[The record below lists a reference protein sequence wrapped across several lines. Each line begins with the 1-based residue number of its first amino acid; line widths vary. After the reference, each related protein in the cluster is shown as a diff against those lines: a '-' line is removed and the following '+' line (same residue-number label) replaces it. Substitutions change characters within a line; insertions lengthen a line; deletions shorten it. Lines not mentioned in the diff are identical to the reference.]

1 MPNPPI
7 NQSEPVLTSL
17 KQFKPVW
24 TSFNRFEPVLVSLN
38 ENGGTE
44 VNIRVIF
51 NSFLFD
57 FFCFC
62 IVDFNLISAAI
73 IETDSS
79 PNDPNWIFDSD
90 AASTNTILKSR
101 SFEFEVNWGQIRLG
115 WIPRNFLF

>member
-1 MPNPPI
+1 M
-7 NQSEPVLTSL
+7 
-17 KQFKPVW
+17 
-24 TSFNRFEPVLVSLN
+24 NRFLVGLY

-44 VNIRVIF
+44 VNICVIF

-73 IETDSS
+73 IETNSS

-90 AASTNTILKSR
+90 GASTNTILKSR
-101 SFEFEVNWGQIRLG
+101 GHSSSRSFGVK
-115 WIPRNFLF
+115 